1 MFPGLVCKR
10 LSLNVANVASD
21 RYVSQWCGSDVCNIV
36 DPRNGNNCPKRIHPT
51 ITMSQFIQRLAT
63 YLTNEVLIQ
72 GLANSKTFQRFAV
85 HTNTSITRLK
95 KTGTQTIQQ
104 TIDKY
109 ASTSSATASNSASR
123 IPPAPHPPRRGFA
136 GFVSA
141 FVKEVQSDLGI
152 KTR

>member
-1 MFPGLVCKR
+1 
-10 LSLNVANVASD
+10 
-21 RYVSQWCGSDVCNIV
+21 
-36 DPRNGNNCPKRIHPT
+36 
-51 ITMSQFIQRLAT
+51 MSQFIQRLAT

-85 HTNTSITRLK
+85 QTNTSITRLK

-123 IPPAPHPPRRGFA
+123 IPPAPHPPRRGFV